1 MNKLGL
7 RIVIGYLLLTVS
19 LCAAVWFIVRSARAA
34 SGVSEVERAVAVQRN
49 AIGKLSVRMIEAGML
64 AENATLQFSSNR
76 DVRRYIHGVDRVDT
90 ALVELKDITADLLQ
104 RARLDSLRKLLIMKR
119 EGVVE
124 LVAAMRRETH
134 QGSNLE
140 QEIANLRSGR
150 KPINVG
156 TQVKVSVQENAEQV
170 VIDRHKKRFLDR
182 LGDAFRKPKDDT
194 LSVKYLVSEPMHD
207 STQANVN
214 ISDTVANILQGVHR
228 DLTRSNTAHSRNLQQ
243 KSRQLRLSSAA
254 LSERIVALMDDINR
268 EQQRMLQDKT
278 RTEAD
283 YRRQAAW
290 QMGIFT
296 LFTTLAALGLFV
308 WVWRDMSRVNRY
320 RMELEEANQCA
331 EDLMKRR
338 EQLLLTISHD
348 IKAPVNT
355 ILGYLSLMKP
365 RATRPEARR
374 DLDAIDSSAHH
385 LLNLV
390 TALLDYH
397 KLEAGGLSVDMQ
409 PTRLNELIDYIGA
422 AFQPIAQQKGLRLIV
437 NSQIPVG
444 TLVSTDAFRLRQITE
459 NLLSNAIKYTQK
471 GEVKL
476 TAQWTETDG
485 LNLAIRDTGCGLSR
499 YDCERIFQPFT
510 RVKGSEGQEG
520 TGLGLSITL
529 KLAALLGGKMDVKSQ
544 VGFGSTFTLV
554 IPNMPRC
561 EEDASVPVAEVM
573 AETMPDVPTTL
584 YSVALLDDDLL
595 QLQLSEAMLKNVL
608 DPMQTIH
615 AFNDAEQL
623 FAWLT
628 EGNRPDLLLTDIEMP
643 GLTGYDVLER
653 VHRIEGLA
661 QLPVVA
667 TTSHALI
674 SADHFRQRGF
684 ADVLFKPFTQ
694 NDLRLLTQKLTN
706 GTEPVSAISASP
718 ETADNS
724 VSEPVASSV
733 ATSDEASEQAS
744 AAPSP
749 FAPLLA
755 FAEGDPQAEQAILS
769 QFARDCNENLQLF
782 AQATAARQKATVCRI
797 AHKMRPTFTLIG
809 SPAAPDLQTL
819 DERRNEAEWT
829 EADEQPCQNIL
840 FALQSLL
847 FELADANP
855 NPNH

>member
-64 AENATLQFSSNR
+64 AENATLQYSSNR
-76 DVRRYIHGVDRVDT
+76 DVHRYIRGVDRVDT

-104 RARLDSLRKLLIMKR
+104 RARLDSLRKLLMLKR

-156 TQVKVSVQENAEQV
+156 TQVKVSVHENSEQV
-170 VIDRHKKRFLDR
+170 VIDRHKKRFWDR

-194 LSVKYLVSEPMHD
+194 LSVNNLEYEPTHD

-228 DLTRSNTAHSRNLQQ
+228 DLTRSNTAHSRNLQK

-278 RTEAD
+278 RTEAE

-296 LFTTLAALGLFV
+296 LFTTLAALGLFI

-365 RATRPEARR
+365 LATRPEARR

-397 KLEAGGLSVDMQ
+397 KLEAGGLSVNRQ

-422 AFQPIAQQKGLRLIV
+422 AFQPIAQQKGLTLRVSSL
-437 NSQIPVG
+437 IPVG
-444 TLVSTDAFRLRQITE
+444 LLVSTDAFRLRQIIE
-459 NLLSNAIKYTQK
+459 NLLGNAIKYTQK
-471 GEVKL
+471 GEVEL
-476 TAQWTETDG
+476 TANWSETKG
-485 LNLAIRDTGCGLSR
+485 LNLTIRDTGCGLSR

-529 KLAALLGGKMDVKSQ
+529 KLVALLGGKIDVKSQ
-544 VGFGSTFTLV
+544 VGFGSTFTLLL
-554 IPNMPRC
+554 PDMPRC
-561 EEDASVPVAEVM
+561 EEDTAQPAAEAVM
-573 AETMPDVPTTL
+573 AETLHEAPTLLHT
-584 YSVALLDDDLL
+584 VALLDDDLL

-608 DPMQTIH
+608 DPMQTIY

-623 FAWLT
+623 FAWLA
-628 EGNRPDLLLTDIEMP
+628 EGHRPDLLLTDIEMP

-653 VHRIEGLA
+653 VHRIEGLSR
-661 QLPVVA
+661 LPVVA
-667 TTSHALI
+667 TTSHSLI
-674 SADHFRQRGF
+674 SADDFKHRGF

-694 NDLRLLTQKLTN
+694 NDLRLLTQKLTTGN
-706 GTEPVSAISASP
+706 EEASAPTAAVLEAEPTKATDTP
-718 ETADNS
+718 HETAADKK
-724 VSEPVASSV
+724 PLT
-733 ATSDEASEQAS
+733 AT
-744 AAPSP
+744 

-755 FAEGDPQAEQAILS
+755 FADGDPQAEQAILS
-769 QFARDCNENLQLF
+769 QFAHDCNENLQLF
-782 AQATAARQKATVCRI
+782 AQAAAAKQKATVCRI

-809 SPAAPDLQTL
+809 SAAAPDLQTL

-829 EADEQPCQNIL
+829 EADEQPCRNIL

-847 FELADANP
+847 FELADASP
-855 NPNH
+855 NSNH

>member
-64 AENATLQFSSNR
+64 AENATLQYSSNR
-76 DVRRYIHGVDRVDT
+76 DVHRYIRGVDRVDT

-104 RARLDSLRKLLIMKR
+104 RARLDSLRKLLMLKR

-156 TQVKVSVQENAEQV
+156 TQVKVSVHENSEQV
-170 VIDRHKKRFLDR
+170 VIDRHKKRFWDR

-194 LSVKYLVSEPMHD
+194 LSVNHLEYEPTHD

-228 DLTRSNTAHSRNLQQ
+228 DLTRSNTAHSRNLQK

-278 RTEAD
+278 RTEAE

-365 RATRPEARR
+365 LATRPEARR

-397 KLEAGGLSVDMQ
+397 KLEAGGLSVNRQ

-422 AFQPIAQQKGLRLIV
+422 AFQPIAQQKGLTLRVSSL
-437 NSQIPVG
+437 IPVG
-444 TLVSTDAFRLRQITE
+444 LLVSTDAFRLRQIIE
-459 NLLSNAIKYTQK
+459 NLA
-471 GEVKL
+471 
-476 TAQWTETDG
+476 
-485 LNLAIRDTGCGLSR
+485 
-499 YDCERIFQPFT
+499 
-510 RVKGSEGQEG
+510 GQ
-520 TGLGLSITL
+520 
-529 KLAALLGGKMDVKSQ
+529 
-544 VGFGSTFTLV
+544 
-554 IPNMPRC
+554 R
-561 EEDASVPVAEVM
+561 
-573 AETMPDVPTTL
+573 
-584 YSVALLDDDLL
+584 
-595 QLQLSEAMLKNVL
+595 
-608 DPMQTIH
+608 H
-615 AFNDAEQL
+615 
-623 FAWLT
+623 
-628 EGNRPDLLLTDIEMP
+628 
-643 GLTGYDVLER
+643 
-653 VHRIEGLA
+653 
-661 QLPVVA
+661 
-667 TTSHALI
+667 
-674 SADHFRQRGF
+674 
-684 ADVLFKPFTQ
+684 
-694 NDLRLLTQKLTN
+694 
-706 GTEPVSAISASP
+706 
-718 ETADNS
+718 
-724 VSEPVASSV
+724 
-733 ATSDEASEQAS
+733 
-744 AAPSP
+744 
-749 FAPLLA
+749 
-755 FAEGDPQAEQAILS
+755 
-769 QFARDCNENLQLF
+769 
-782 AQATAARQKATVCRI
+782 
-797 AHKMRPTFTLIG
+797 
-809 SPAAPDLQTL
+809 
-819 DERRNEAEWT
+819 
-829 EADEQPCQNIL
+829 
-840 FALQSLL
+840 
-847 FELADANP
+847 
-855 NPNH
+855 